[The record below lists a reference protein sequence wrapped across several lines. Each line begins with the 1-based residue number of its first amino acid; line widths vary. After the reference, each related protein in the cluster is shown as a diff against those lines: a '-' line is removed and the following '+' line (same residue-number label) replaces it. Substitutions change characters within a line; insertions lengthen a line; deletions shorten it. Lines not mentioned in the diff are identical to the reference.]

1 VRRRL
6 HILVAGIA
14 SVLGCRSA
22 EPLAGSSDSA
32 ASVTPDGALESEAGA
47 PAAAGKA
54 SSTETW
60 TGAYVSE
67 AGSIY
72 VVDGGEWAGVKWRG
86 DDAGVGLGNGTMSL
100 SLNRSTGE
108 VRGTGEGPIGDVVFA
123 GAIVSDAILLT
134 VSRKDPLDRGLTG
147 TAVATLS
154 VDRIAGKMRLAVADA
169 RVIRQATLTLSR
181 GGNP

>member
-6 HILVAGIA
+6 DILVAGIA
-14 SVLGCRSA
+14 GVLGCRSA
-22 EPLAGSSDSA
+22 EPLAGSEDSA
-32 ASVTPDGALESEAGA
+32 ASATSNRALASEAGA
-47 PAAAGKA
+47 PAPTGKA

-86 DDAGVGLGNGTMSL
+86 DDASVGLGNGTVSL

-108 VRGTGEGPIGDVVFA
+108 VRGTGEGPIGDVVFS
-123 GAIVSDAILLT
+123 GAIVSDAIRLT
-134 VSRKDPLDRGLTG
+134 VSRKDPLDRGFTG
-147 TAVATLS
+147 TAVATMS
-154 VDRIAGKMRLAVADA
+154 GDRIAGTMRLAVADA
-169 RVIRQATLTLSR
+169 RVIRQATLMLSL
-181 GGNP
+181 GVNP

>member
-6 HILVAGIA
+6 HVLVAGIA
-14 SVLGCRSA
+14 GVLGCRSA
-22 EPLAGSSDSA
+22 EPLAGSEDSA
-32 ASVTPDGALESEAGA
+32 ASATSNRALASEAGA
-47 PAAAGKA
+47 PAPTGKA

-60 TGAYVSE
+60 AGAYVSE

-86 DDAGVGLGNGTMSL
+86 DDASVGLGNGTMSL

-108 VRGTGEGPIGDVVFA
+108 VRGTGEGPLGDVVFA

-147 TAVATLS
+147 TAVATMS
-154 VDRIAGKMRLAVADA
+154 GDRIAGKMRLAVADA